1 MKRFFGADVEKLRS
15 ALFLSHPGVSQRY
28 SGIRRQTTEPS
39 ETVHD
44 SYFNWLRAKFCLNG
58 YFEAASLR

>member
-1 MKRFFGADVEKLRS
+1 MEKLRS

-28 SGIRRQTTEPS
+28 SGMRRQTTEPS

-44 SYFNWLRAKFCLNG
+44 SYFSWLTAKFCLKPELNG
-58 YFEAASLR
+58 HFEAASLR